1 MEQAFNIENYQ
12 FVKNNNILVYI
23 VRNKVAIP
31 ITIPKELFELWLLTA
46 QRLITILVLHSEGD
60 KPQEQDA
67 IMSYEE
73 YWQLPDEEIHADL
86 YSYIISHPIVF
97 RGQVYNNPLVS
108 IEWGF
113 NRQRATL
120 N

>member
-1 MEQAFNIENYQ
+1 MQQHFNIENYR

-23 VRNKVAIP
+23 QRDKLAIP
-31 ITIPKELFELWLLTA
+31 ITVPKEQFELWLLIA
-46 QRLITILVLHSEGD
+46 QRLLTVLVLNDPQHGE
-60 KPQEQDA
+60 KPVDA

-73 YWQLPDEEIHADL
+73 YWKLPDEEIHADL

-108 IEWGF
+108 INWGF
-113 NRQRATL
+113 NRQRAAL